1 MTDLNEGNTEN
12 IFQKAEQIN
21 KEMKNSRGKVIK
33 VGNSRSLRG
42 GKKKIIILRWFPKS
56 ELGAFILKSLLIETV
71 ISNTFIIVKFKY
83 KRLEWIY

>member
-42 GKKKIIILRWFPKS
+42 GKKKNNNIKM
-56 ELGAFILKSLLIETV
+56 
-71 ISNTFIIVKFKY
+71 ISQI
-83 KRLEWIY
+83 

>member
-42 GKKKIIILRWFPKS
+42 GKNNNNNIKM
-56 ELGAFILKSLLIETV
+56 
-71 ISNTFIIVKFKY
+71 ISQI
-83 KRLEWIY
+83 